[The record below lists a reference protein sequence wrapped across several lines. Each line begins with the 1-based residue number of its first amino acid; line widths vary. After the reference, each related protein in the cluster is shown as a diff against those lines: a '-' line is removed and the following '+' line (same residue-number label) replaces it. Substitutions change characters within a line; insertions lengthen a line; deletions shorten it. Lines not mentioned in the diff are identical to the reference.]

1 MAHYLIN
8 FAAYTLAMV
17 GIICLCLL
25 VYKKSFLDSGNKSK
39 TDFLKIENALN
50 LSARKTIYV
59 VKAGEEKF
67 LIASDVDKTT
77 FLAKLGEK
85 ENVQKYSTVE
95 NVSSIPKKRSTL
107 AGVSVDDE
115 LLEANS
121 NVRKMPVMR
130 ELMRKLNSQRG

>member
-17 GIICLCLL
+17 GLICLCLL
-25 VYKKSFLDSGNKSK
+25 VYKKSFLDAGNKEK

-50 LSARKTIYV
+50 ISARKSLYV

-67 LIASDVDKTT
+67 LIASDIDKTT
-77 FLAKLGEK
+77 FLAKLGER
-85 ENVQKYSTVE
+85 EAQKYSTVE
-95 NVSSIPKKRSTL
+95 RVSPIPKKSTL

-115 LLEANS
+115 LLEASS

-130 ELMRKLNSQRG
+130 ELMRKLNS

>member
-1 MAHYLIN
+1 MGHYLVN
-8 FAAYTLAMV
+8 FTAYTLAMV

-25 VYKKSFLDSGNKSK
+25 VYKKSFIDIGDKAK
-39 TDFLKIENALN
+39 PDFLRVENSLN

-59 VKAGEEKF
+59 IKAGDEKF
-67 LIASDVDKTT
+67 LVASDVDKTT

-85 ENVQKYSTVE
+85 QQAQESNNVERIYSV
-95 NVSSIPKKRSTL
+95 PKKSTL

-115 LLEANS
+115 LLESNS
-121 NVRKMPVMR
+121 NVRKLPVMR